1 VICPVGLVLLLSK
14 KQYEDTKKAKS
25 QIPLDVLAHQ
35 TWQLYQPNNNSSSI
49 RQAPN
54 YIWFIVA

>member
-1 VICPVGLVLLLSK
+1 VGLVLLLSK